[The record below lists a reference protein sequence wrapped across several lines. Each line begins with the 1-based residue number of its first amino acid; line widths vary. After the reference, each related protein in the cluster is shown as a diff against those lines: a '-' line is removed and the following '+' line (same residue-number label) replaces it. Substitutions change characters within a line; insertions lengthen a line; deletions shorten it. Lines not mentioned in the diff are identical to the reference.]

1 MATFT
6 TSPYV
11 KKEQLKEGEELHLT
25 IQSYAKEE
33 VGNEEDGK
41 ESKWV
46 LSFEEIEEKLIL
58 NKSRGEA
65 IAAATGSFE
74 MDDWIGKKIA
84 LYNDPTVKFGGKKV
98 GGLAVREKLVA

>member
-6 TSPYV
+6 TSAYI
-11 KKEQLKEGEELHLT
+11 KKEQIKEGTELHLT
-25 IQSYAKEE
+25 ISAYAKEE
-33 VGNEEDGK
+33 VKNEDEVQQ
-41 ESKWV
+41 KWV

-74 MDDWIGKKIA
+74 MDDWIGKRIA

-98 GGLAVREKLVA
+98 GGLAVRETLVA